1 MNPNM
6 INKIKKIQKQMME
19 AQEALE
25 RKEFFGK
32 ASGVTVIM
40 QGTRQVIDVQINPE
54 ITDEVDML
62 QDAILLAV
70 NDALKQIDKEQEETM
85 GQFSGGLGGFGF
97 LMYPKIL
104 RQIIEDLE
112 KLPGIGEKTAE
123 RLALHLAT
131 TTEDEDILSFSSHL
145 AKFKIRN

>member
-6 INKIKKIQKQMME
+6 LNKLKKIQKQMME

-40 QGTRQVIDVQINPE
+40 QGTRQVIDVEINPE
-54 ITDEVDML
+54 ILEELELL

-70 NDALKQIDKEQEETM
+70 NDALKQIDKEQEDTM
-85 GQFSGGLGGFGF
+85 GQFSGGMGGFGF
-97 LMYPKIL
+97 
-104 RQIIEDLE
+104 
-112 KLPGIGEKTAE
+112 
-123 RLALHLAT
+123 
-131 TTEDEDILSFSSHL
+131 
-145 AKFKIRN
+145 

>member
-6 INKIKKIQKQMME
+6 LNKLKKIQKQMME

-54 ITDEVDML
+54 TLEELELL

-85 GQFSGGLGGFGF
+85 GQFSGGMGGFGF
-97 LMYPKIL
+97 
-104 RQIIEDLE
+104 
-112 KLPGIGEKTAE
+112 
-123 RLALHLAT
+123 
-131 TTEDEDILSFSSHL
+131 
-145 AKFKIRN
+145 

>member
-6 INKIKKIQKQMME
+6 LNKLKKLQKQMMD

-32 ASGVTVIM
+32 ASGVTVVM
-40 QGTRQVIDVQINPE
+40 QGTRQVIDVQINADMLDE
-54 ITDEVDML
+54 IEIL

-85 GQFSGGLGGFGF
+85 GQFSGGMGGFGF
-97 LMYPKIL
+97 
-104 RQIIEDLE
+104 
-112 KLPGIGEKTAE
+112 
-123 RLALHLAT
+123 
-131 TTEDEDILSFSSHL
+131 
-145 AKFKIRN
+145 

>member
-54 ITDEVDML
+54 ILDEVDML
-62 QDAILLAV
+62 QDAVLLAV

-97 LMYPKIL
+97 
-104 RQIIEDLE
+104 
-112 KLPGIGEKTAE
+112 
-123 RLALHLAT
+123 
-131 TTEDEDILSFSSHL
+131 
-145 AKFKIRN
+145 

>member
-6 INKIKKIQKQMME
+6 LNKLKKIQKQMME

-32 ASGVTVIM
+32 ASGVTVVM
-40 QGTRQVIDVQINPE
+40 QGTRQVIDVQIHPE
-54 ITDEVDML
+54 MAEDLDML

-70 NDALKQIDKEQEETM
+70 NDALKQIEKEQEETM

-97 LMYPKIL
+97 
-104 RQIIEDLE
+104 
-112 KLPGIGEKTAE
+112 
-123 RLALHLAT
+123 
-131 TTEDEDILSFSSHL
+131 
-145 AKFKIRN
+145 